1 MKIYMKDLTKSTGN
15 FTFTEEILLYAY
27 TIRKTCLALQYHH
40 LYCSLNTIIIAT
52 IIIIIATNL

>member
-1 MKIYMKDLTKSTGN
+1 MKDLTKSTGN